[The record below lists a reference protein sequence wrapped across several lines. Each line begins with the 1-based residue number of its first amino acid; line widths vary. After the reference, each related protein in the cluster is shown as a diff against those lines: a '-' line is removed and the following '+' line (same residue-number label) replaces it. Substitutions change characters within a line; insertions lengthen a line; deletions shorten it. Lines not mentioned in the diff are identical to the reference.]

1 MLKGTHKS
9 KHINNVGKTNIAGQQ
24 QKHDHHSSL
33 KKAIP
38 VISPYSKTYHLLHSC
53 FNLIKTNST
62 FSKDKSGKG
71 YTV

>member
-9 KHINNVGKTNIAGQQ
+9 KHINNVEKKNIAELQ

-38 VISPYSKTYHLLHSC
+38 VISPYSKSYHLFHSC
-53 FNLIKTNST
+53 FSLIKTTST

-71 YTV
+71 